1 MNEQIDHLKSDFF
14 QKKEDLKLELKKS
27 YRSVRKHVREHP
39 EKGLAIALLSGVV
52 IGFIVAKVTGSNKRN
67 N

>member
-1 MNEQIDHLKSDFF
+1 MNEQIEQLKMDFF
-14 QKKEDLKLELKKS
+14 QKKEELQLELKKK
-27 YRSVRKHVREHP
+27 YRSVRKQVREHP

-52 IGFIVAKVTGSNKRN
+52 LGFILGKVTGSKKSN